1 MNSFQLIELNNHAVA
16 SMQQGKPKEAIELLR
31 IALADLKEHFYV
43 HKSPAT
49 WSRRREPPR
58 VVSDSSIKIQPDLSA
73 SSSSL
78 SFTGEED
85 DSSFGNMDVDDA
97 QDQPSVLSVPVEAKS
112 SPTEED
118 SLIVMYTRALIVFPD
133 VKDRELITGVCL
145 YNMALV
151 NHRRALAR
159 KTSSLLSIAHKLY
172 DMAASIMENKDSTR
186 ESEDMLLL
194 AVYNNLAQIHSTF
207 FSPDEMSECLDKIRS
222 LLTAVT
228 DETIDEDEYTLF
240 FINSTLQAEDLT
252 SAPAA

>member
-1 MNSFQLIELNNHAVA
+1 
-16 SMQQGKPKEAIELLR
+16 
-31 IALADLKEHFYV
+31 
-43 HKSPAT
+43 
-49 WSRRREPPR
+49 
-58 VVSDSSIKIQPDLSA
+58 
-73 SSSSL
+73 
-78 SFTGEED
+78 
-85 DSSFGNMDVDDA
+85 MDVDDA